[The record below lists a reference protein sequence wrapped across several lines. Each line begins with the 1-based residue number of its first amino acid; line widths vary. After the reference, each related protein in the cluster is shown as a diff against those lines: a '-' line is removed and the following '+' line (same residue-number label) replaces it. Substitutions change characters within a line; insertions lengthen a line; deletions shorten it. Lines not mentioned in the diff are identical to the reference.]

1 MLSAFLIAL
10 REGVEAA
17 LVVGI
22 ILVYLSKT
30 GRSHLSRFVWSGVA
44 LAGALSL
51 AVAIVLERYKISEDG
66 FEGLLL
72 LIAAAFVISMIVW
85 MNRVARHLRKDIEQ
99 KIANYAAKA
108 GSAAGWGIFLFVFL
122 MVVREGVELALI
134 LRAVELSSE
143 GIETW
148 IGTIVG
154 LAAAIAV
161 GLFFF
166 KGTLKISLPRFFA
179 ATTVILWLVAAQLAL
194 TGLHELS
201 EARWLP
207 SSRTEMAV
215 IGPVVRNEIFF
226 FVFIFG
232 AAILLILREWLAA
245 SHAKVA
251 EAQGSPGNDA
261 EMRLL
266 AAQHQRQ
273 RNWMLA
279 AASAC
284 LAVIL
289 VLTADF
295 IYARANSAPPSAR
308 AIAAAGTAND
318 ELRVP
323 LGEVQD
329 GNLHLFT
336 AHLSD
341 GKGGDQSFRF
351 LIIKKPQGWGVALDA
366 CRICGAEGYRQ
377 DGQNVVCRHCGS
389 AIYVPTIG
397 ESGGCNP
404 VGVPFRVD
412 GGEIVVN
419 LSALAKGFTEVPR

>member
-1 MLSAFLIAL
+1 VLSAFLIAL

-22 ILVYLSKT
+22 ILVYLARTS
-30 GRSHLSRFVWSGVA
+30 RSHLTRYVWSGVA

-51 AVAIVLERYKISEDG
+51 AVAVALDRWQISEDG
-66 FEGLLL
+66 FEGLMLL
-72 LIAAAFVISMIVW
+72 LAAAFVVSMIVW
-85 MNRVARHLRKDIEQ
+85 MNRVARHLRKDIEE
-99 KIANYAAKA
+99 KIENYAVRA

-122 MVVREGVELALI
+122 MVLREGAELALI

-143 GIETW
+143 GIQTW
-148 IGTIVG
+148 IGTMVG
-154 LAAAIAV
+154 LGAAIAV
-161 GLFFF
+161 GVFFF
-166 KGTLKISLPRFFA
+166 KGTLKIPLHRFFA
-179 ATTVILWLVAAQLAL
+179 ATTIILWLVAAQLAI

-207 SSRTEMAV
+207 SSKQEMALV
-215 IGPVVRNEIFF
+215 GPIVRNEIFF

-232 AAILLILREWLAA
+232 AAVLLILREWLTA

-251 EAQGSPGNDA
+251 AAANDA
-261 EMRLL
+261 EKRLL
-266 AAQHQRQ
+266 AAQQKRQ

-295 IYARANSAPPSAR
+295 IYVRANSAPPSAR
-308 AIAAAGTAND
+308 AIAAAGASGD

-323 LGEVQD
+323 LSEVQD

-336 AHLSD
+336 AQA
-341 GKGGDQSFRF
+341 GGQAYRF
-351 LIIKKPQGWGVALDA
+351 LVIKKPGGWGVALDA

-377 DGQNVVCRHCGS
+377 DGQNVVCRHCGA

-397 ESGGCNP
+397 EAGGCNP
-404 VGVPFRVD
+404 VGLPFRMEGAD
-412 GGEIVVN
+412 LVVN
-419 LSALAKGFTEVPR
+419 VSALAQAFTEVPK

>member
-1 MLSAFLIAL
+1 LLSAFLISL

-22 ILVYLSKT
+22 ILVYLSRT
-30 GRSHLSRFVWSGVA
+30 GRSQLARFVWSGVA
-44 LAGALSL
+44 VAGALSL
-51 AVAIVLERYKISEDG
+51 AVAIALERWQINQDG

-72 LIAAAFVISMIVW
+72 LLAAVFVISMIVW
-85 MNRVARHLRKDIEQ
+85 MNRVARHLRKHIEQ
-99 KIANYAAKA
+99 KIEDYAVRA

-143 GIETW
+143 GIQTW
-148 IGTIVG
+148 IGTMVG
-154 LAAAIAV
+154 LLAAVAV

-166 KGTLKISLPRFFA
+166 KGTLKIPLHRFFA
-179 ATTVILWLVAAQLAL
+179 ATTIILWLVAAQLAL

-201 EARWLP
+201 EAQWLP
-207 SSRTEMAV
+207 SSRQEMAL
-215 IGPVVRNEIFF
+215 IGPIVNFEIFF

-232 AAILLILREWLAA
+232 AAILLIFREWLTA
-245 SHAKVA
+245 SHSKIAAAATEA
-251 EAQGSPGNDA
+251 EQ
-261 EMRLL
+261 RLL
-266 AAQHQRQ
+266 SAQQRRQ
-273 RNWMLA
+273 RSWMIASA
-279 AASAC
+279 AAC
-284 LAVIL
+284 LTVIL

-295 IYARANSAPPSAR
+295 IYARASSAPPSAQ
-308 AIAAAGTAND
+308 AIAASGAGND

-323 LGEVQD
+323 LSEVQD

-336 AHLSD
+336 VKPA
-341 GKGGDQSFRF
+341 DQSFRF
-351 LIIKKPQGWGVALDA
+351 LVIKKPQGWGVALDA

-397 ESGGCNP
+397 EAGGCNP
-404 VGVPFRVD
+404 IGVPFRVQGSD
-412 GGEIVVN
+412 LVVN
-419 LSALAKGFTEVPR
+419 VSAITKSWTEVPK

>member
-1 MLSAFLIAL
+1 MLSAFLISL

-22 ILVYLSKT
+22 ILVYLSRT
-30 GRSHLSRFVWSGVA
+30 GRSQLARFVWSGVA
-44 LAGALSL
+44 VAGALSL
-51 AVAIVLERYKISEDG
+51 AVAIALERWQINQDG

-72 LIAAAFVISMIVW
+72 LLAAVFVISMIVW
-85 MNRVARHLRKDIEQ
+85 MNRVARHLRKHIEQ
-99 KIANYAAKA
+99 KIEDYAVRA

-143 GIETW
+143 GIQTW
-148 IGTIVG
+148 IGTMVG
-154 LAAAIAV
+154 LLAAVAV

-166 KGTLKISLPRFFA
+166 KGTLKIPLHRFFA
-179 ATTVILWLVAAQLAL
+179 ATTIILWLVAAQLAL

-201 EARWLP
+201 EAQWLP
-207 SSRTEMAV
+207 SSRQEMAL
-215 IGPVVRNEIFF
+215 IGPIVNFEIFF
-226 FVFIFG
+226 FVFILG
-232 AAILLILREWLAA
+232 AAVLLIFREWLTA
-245 SHAKVA
+245 SHSKIAAAATEA
-251 EAQGSPGNDA
+251 EQ
-261 EMRLL
+261 RLL
-266 AAQHQRQ
+266 SAQQRRQ
-273 RNWMLA
+273 RSWMIASA
-279 AASAC
+279 AAC

-295 IYARANSAPPSAR
+295 IYARASSAPPSAR
-308 AIAAAGTAND
+308 AIAASGAGND

-323 LGEVQD
+323 LSEVQD

-336 AHLSD
+336 VKPA
-341 GKGGDQSFRF
+341 DQSFRF
-351 LIIKKPQGWGVALDA
+351 LVIKKPQGWGVALDA

-397 ESGGCNP
+397 EAGGCNP
-404 VGVPFRVD
+404 IGVPFRVQ
-412 GGEIVVN
+412 GSVLVVN
-419 LSALAKGFTEVPR
+419 VSAITKSWTEVPK

>member
-1 MLSAFLIAL
+1 LLSAFLISL

-22 ILVYLSKT
+22 ILVYLSRT
-30 GRSHLSRFVWSGVA
+30 GRSQLARFVWSGVA
-44 LAGALSL
+44 VAGALSL
-51 AVAIVLERYKISEDG
+51 AVAIALERWQINQDG

-72 LIAAAFVISMIVW
+72 LLAAVFVISMIVW
-85 MNRVARHLRKDIEQ
+85 MNRVARHLRKHIEQ
-99 KIANYAAKA
+99 KIEDYAVRA

-143 GIETW
+143 GIQTW

-154 LAAAIAV
+154 MLAAVAV

-166 KGTLKISLPRFFA
+166 KGTLKIPLHRFFA
-179 ATTVILWLVAAQLAL
+179 ATTIILWLVAAQLAL

-201 EARWLP
+201 EAQWLP
-207 SSRTEMAV
+207 SSRQEMAL
-215 IGPVVRNEIFF
+215 IGPIVNFEIFF

-232 AAILLILREWLAA
+232 AAILLIFREWLTA
-245 SHAKVA
+245 SHSKIAAAATEA
-251 EAQGSPGNDA
+251 EQ
-261 EMRLL
+261 RLL
-266 AAQHQRQ
+266 SAQQRRQ
-273 RNWMLA
+273 RSWMIASA
-279 AASAC
+279 AAC

-295 IYARANSAPPSAR
+295 IYARASSAPPSAR
-308 AIAAAGTAND
+308 AIAASGAGND

-323 LGEVQD
+323 LSEVQD
-329 GNLHLFT
+329 GDLHLFT
-336 AHLSD
+336 VKSADRSL
-341 GKGGDQSFRF
+341 RF
-351 LIIKKPQGWGVALDA
+351 MVIKKPQGWGVALDA

-397 ESGGCNP
+397 EAGGCNP
-404 VGVPFRVD
+404 IGVPFRVD
-412 GGEIVVN
+412 GSDLVVN
-419 LSALAKGFTEVPR
+419 VSAITKSWTEVPK

>member
-22 ILVYLSKT
+22 ILVYLART
-30 GRSHLSRFVWSGVA
+30 GRSHLSRFVWAGVA
-44 LAGALSL
+44 VAGALSL
-51 AVAIVLERYKISEDG
+51 AVAIALERWQISEDG
-66 FEGLLL
+66 FEGLMLL
-72 LIAAAFVISMIVW
+72 LAAVFVISMIIW

-99 KIANYAAKA
+99 KIENYAVRA

-122 MVVREGVELALI
+122 MVVREGAELALI

-143 GIETW
+143 GIQIW
-148 IGTIVG
+148 IGTFVG

-161 GLFFF
+161 GVFFF
-166 KGTLKISLPRFFA
+166 KGTLKIPLHRFFG
-179 ATTVILWLVAAQLAL
+179 ATTIILWLVTAQLAL

-201 EARWLP
+201 EAQWLP
-207 SSRTEMAV
+207 SSKAEMAM
-215 IGPVVRNEIFF
+215 IGPIVRNEIFF

-232 AAILLILREWLAA
+232 AAVLLILREWLTA

-251 EAQGSPGNDA
+251 AAVEMNDA
-261 EMRLL
+261 EKRLL
-266 AAQHQRQ
+266 ASQQRRQ
-273 RNWMLA
+273 RNWMIA

-295 IYARANSAPPSAR
+295 IYVRANSAPPSAR
-308 AIAAAGTAND
+308 AIAASGAGND

-323 LGEVQD
+323 LSEVQD

-336 AHLSD
+336 AHLADAKS
-341 GKGGDQSFRF
+341 GDQTFRF

-419 LSALAKGFTEVPR
+419 LAALAKGFEEVPK